1 MKTVG
6 RLAYAIVVGTLITA
20 CGGNTESMASKT
32 VSAEQL
38 GQFWVLETLN
48 GSAPVG
54 EVLPNIAFNATDAAS
69 GQLGG
74 NNGCN
79 RYFTNYTLT
88 DNSITMEAVG
98 NTMMLCPPEA
108 VELERQYMTVFG
120 TIKKIE
126 MDGKK
131 LVLTSEDGKNRLVFT
146 PQEKPVEPASDTT
159 QEKPKEPASDTTQ
172 EKPKEPASDTTQ
184 EKPKEPA
191 SDTTQEK
198 PAQPASDNAQE
209 PTKPASDIAQEKPAK
224 PNV

>member
-108 VELERQYMTVFG
+108 VELERQYMTAFG
-120 TIKKIE
+120 TIKNIE

-131 LVLTSEDGKNRLVFT
+131 LVLTSEDGKNKLVFT
-146 PQEKPVEPASDTT
+146 AQEKPAEPASDRSQKAPAEPASDTA
-159 QEKPKEPASDTTQ
+159 QKEPTEPAAVTTQ
-172 EKPKEPASDTTQ
+172 EPTK
-184 EKPKEPA
+184 
-191 SDTTQEK
+191 
-198 PAQPASDNAQE
+198 PASDNAQK

-224 PNV
+224 PAE

>member
-184 EKPKEPA
+184 EKP
-191 SDTTQEK
+191 
-198 PAQPASDNAQE
+198 AQPASDNAQE